1 MNRRFVAKFLM
12 LPLLFLAVCVLGDST
27 NSQAASGDKLIVV
40 VGDGQKEAL
49 KGWISFLKESEFPVK
64 EITTAEFDA
73 YKNSP
78 YIVLNG
84 VPGDAQNNGPVLKKI
99 LTFKELKKVAGSGNR
114 EYFIKDDVF
123 TKGQTIVAFAG
134 TPYSSAEG
142 IRKNTKSDW
151 LVMMSGW
158 FDIELSPQAMYGY

>member
-1 MNRRFVAKFLM
+1 MTRWFNVQLLL
-12 LPLLFLAVCVLGDST
+12 LPLLLATFVFGFST
-27 NSQAASGDKLIVV
+27 NSHADSGDKLIVV
-40 VGDGQKEAL
+40 VGDTQKEAL
-49 KGWISFLKESEFPVK
+49 KGWINFLKESEFPVK

-73 YKNSP
+73 YKKSP

-99 LTFKELKKVAGSGNR
+99 LTDQELKKVSESGNR

-123 TKGQTIVAFAG
+123 TKGQTIVVFAG

-142 IRKNTKSDW
+142 IRKNTQSDW
-151 LVMMSGW
+151 LIMMSGW